1 MQSLRDLALRG
12 MSPEAMALSIALG
25 FVLGVFPVPGCPTL
39 LCALAALILRL
50 NGPAVQAVNYLVYP
64 LQLALFAPFMRL
76 GGRLFPAPAAISR
89 RSCTAEPGGRPSAS
103 WSPPRTPSPAGF
115 ASAHRPVC
123 WSICCWR
130 AAFAAGA
137 AWRTNQ
143 TAEGLIISFTT
154 APAAHDDHD
163 CRSRSRGGG
172 EDDES
177 KV

>member
-76 GGRLFPAPAAISR
+76 GGRLFPAPGRHLPAIVH
-89 RSCTAEPGGRPSAS
+89 GGA
-103 WSPPRTPSPAGF
+103 
-115 ASAHRPVC
+115 
-123 WSICCWR
+123 WR
-130 AAFAAGA
+130 AAVGVLVAAAHAIAG
-137 AWRTNQ
+137 WLCI
-143 TAEGLIISFTT
+143 G
-154 APAAHDDHD
+154 APAGLLVYMLLAY
-163 CRSRSRGGG
+163 CLRRRGRAENKSNGRRPTHFVYNGAGG
-172 EDDES
+172 A
-177 KV
+177 